1 MIQVLDPQEKIIQIK
16 SVQYKSG
23 KVVCT
28 CGNLVQIL
36 ISETLQV
43 FLQQNPR
50 WDSESAGAKKV
61 FDVFENDTKE
71 NFQEYV
77 PGQARFQ
84 KKWVGGMA

>member
-43 FLQQNPR
+43 FLQQNP
-50 WDSESAGAKKV
+50 
-61 FDVFENDTKE
+61 
-71 NFQEYV
+71 
-77 PGQARFQ
+77 
-84 KKWVGGMA
+84 